1 MQIAGSIL
9 LLLGSFFIFT
19 SAVGLFRLP
28 DVFTRLHA
36 AGVADIFGALLMLAG
51 VALLFASWAVA
62 AKLALLGF
70 FLVLASPTACHAIM
84 QTALRDIEL
93 PRKPKKD

>member
-1 MQIAGSIL
+1 MEITGAIL
-9 LLLGSFFIFT
+9 LLFGSFFIFT

-36 AGVADIFGALLMLAG
+36 AGVADVFGALLALTG
-51 VALLFASWAVA
+51 VAFLSASWAVA
-62 AKLALLGF
+62 GKLALLGF
-70 FLVLASPTACHAIM
+70 FLLLSSPTACHAII
-84 QTALRDIEL
+84 QAALSNIEL